1 MSRAET
7 REDDE
12 LAVLLSGHRIGSVRQ
27 LRSSGKLQFQYAP
40 EWLGAGRGLP
50 LSLSMP
56 LVSPTH
62 GNGPISAFMW
72 GLLPDNE
79 QILDGIAKRHQ
90 CSSRNP
96 FALLRATGEDCAG
109 AVQFV
114 RPDRLEAIAEGA
126 DEIEWLDEA
135 AVAERIR
142 LLRKDAGSVGRMA
155 NDPGSFS
162 VAGAQ
167 PKTALL
173 RSADGAW
180 GIPSGSTPTTHILKP
195 SSLGLA
201 GHVENEHFCQ
211 LLAQAAGMT
220 SAVSTVER
228 FEDEVVIA
236 SRRYD
241 RRTMPDGRIV
251 RIHQEDAC
259 QALSVPP
266 WSKYEKDKGPG
277 AARIMNEILA
287 FSSRPAV
294 DRATFMDAVA
304 FNFVILG
311 TDAHAKNFSTLLA
324 AGGAMRLAPLY
335 DMASVLPYP
344 HIRDDGGLKLAMSV
358 DGYYRPGDIL
368 PRHWSRLARR
378 ASYDPDALLGTLGRY
393 VRELPDLAVD
403 VAGRCRDE
411 GLEDP
416 VIDDLVDA
424 IADRCAK
431 LAAQYA
437 PLAED
442 APAGPAP

>member
-1 MSRAET
+1 MSRRDAQEAK
-7 REDDE
+7 E
-12 LAVLLSGHRIGSVRQ
+12 LAVLLSGQRIGSVRQ
-27 LRSSGKLQFQYAP
+27 LASGKLQFEYTP
-40 EWLGAGRGLP
+40 EWLAAGRGLP

-56 LVSPTH
+56 LVSATH
-62 GNGPISAFMW
+62 GNGAISSFMW

-79 QILDGIAKRHQ
+79 QVLDGIAKRHQ
-90 CSSRNP
+90 CSSLNP

-114 RPDRLEAIAEGA
+114 RPDRLEAIAEGN
-126 DEIEWLDEA
+126 DEIEWLDEG

-173 RSADGAW
+173 RSKDGIW

-220 SAVSTVER
+220 AAVSTVER

-241 RRTMPDGRIV
+241 RRTMPDGRV
-251 RIHQEDAC
+251 LRIHQEDAC

-266 WSKYEKDKGPG
+266 WSKYERDGGPG
-277 AARIMNEILA
+277 VARIMNEILA
-287 FSSRPAV
+287 FSSRPDV
-294 DRATFMDAVA
+294 DRTTFMNAVA

-311 TDAHAKNFSTLLA
+311 TDAHAKNYSSLLA
-324 AGGAMRLAPLY
+324 AGNAMRLAPLY
-335 DMASVLPYP
+335 DIASVLPYP
-344 HIRDDGGLKLAMSV
+344 HIRGAGDLKLAMSA
-358 DGYYRPGDIL
+358 DRYYKPDDIL
-368 PRHWSRLARR
+368 PRHWARLAQR
-378 ASYDPDALLGTLGRY
+378 ASYDSDALLGTLGRF
-393 VRELPDLAVD
+393 VRELPDLASG
-403 VAGRCRDE
+403 VARSCRVE
-411 GLEDP
+411 GLDAP
-416 VIDDLVDA
+416 VVQELVDGVA
-424 IADRCAK
+424 ERCAR
-431 LAAQYA
+431 LTAQYA

-442 APAGPAP
+442 APIAPAP